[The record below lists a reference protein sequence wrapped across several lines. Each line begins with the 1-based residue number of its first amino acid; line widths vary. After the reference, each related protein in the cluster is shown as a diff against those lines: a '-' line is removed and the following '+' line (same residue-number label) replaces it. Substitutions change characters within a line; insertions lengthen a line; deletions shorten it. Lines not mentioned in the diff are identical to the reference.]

1 MTNRRMTRDE
11 LEQWAAENYGV
22 AENCEGN
29 ADERLMAGW
38 VNAMDTE
45 EDRGVPMSEE
55 EFVNFSYFFV

>member
-1 MTNRRMTRDE
+1 MTNRRMTRGE
-11 LEQWAAENYGV
+11 LEQWAAANYGV

-45 EDRGVPMSEE
+45 EDRGYHMSEE
-55 EFVNFSYFFV
+55 EFVSFAYFFV